1 MSGRKEYIERENKK
15 LFEEMKYITYDDD
28 DEKIKEVLKK
38 MNIGEDPENQKDVI
52 DYFENSGK
60 KLTFESPINY
70 PTNKSERIEGFGPTF
85 SKG

>member
-70 PTNKSERIEGFGPTF
+70 PTTKSERIEGFGPTF